1 MQEMN
6 KGLYVVNVLVFIVML
21 MLNYFSATGWING
34 ESQASISAAYYN
46 LFVPAGYAFSIWG
59 LIYLSIAGYLAFE
72 GRKILCNIVDD
83 PAREDKTGWLLLFT
97 NLFIVA
103 WLFLWSFHYIGWAL
117 LAMTVILIC
126 LIGIMHNERIALDD
140 EPLSRFVF
148 NLWPFSLFTGWISV
162 AFIANAAAYGT
173 KLGLRETLN
182 ETAWTVAAIG
192 LAALLNIFIVRFRN
206 ARLFSL
212 VGVWALI
219 AIASARFSEGNEV
232 IGYTAALAAG
242 LVFIHT
248 AVHGFMNRKKSPFRK
263 EMLR

>member
-1 MQEMN
+1 MN
-6 KGLYVVNVLVFIVML
+6 KSLYFTNVVVFVL
-21 MLNYFSATGWING
+21 MLVLNYLSATGWIND
-34 ESQASISAAYYN
+34 ESQATISARYYN

-72 GRKILCNIVDD
+72 VRKIFTSVVDD
-83 PAREDKTGWLLLFT
+83 PAREDKTGWLLLFA
-97 NLFIVA
+97 NLFIAA
-103 WLFLWSFHYIGWAL
+103 WLFLWSYHFIGWAL
-117 LAMTVILIC
+117 VAMAGILVS

-140 EPLSRFVF
+140 EPLKRFVF

-162 AFIANAAAYGT
+162 AFIANAAAWGT

-182 ETAWTVAAIG
+182 ETAWAVAAIG